1 MYASVTTAQG
11 LTSNAISP
19 RQQERGVEWHYMIG
33 EQVTAHPPDSGG
45 LKRMGWLRWWC
56 RQERR
61 PLYRCDDYFWTH
73 ARTTLTETPGRCGR
87 KVALFSASITKVP
100 PGLMA

>member
-1 MYASVTTAQG
+1 MALHDWGAGHSASTQFRRD
-11 LTSNAISP
+11 I
-19 RQQERGVEWHYMIG
+19 
-33 EQVTAHPPDSGG
+33 G